1 MFLVPP
7 RFLERAPST
16 LTSTVGD
23 EVVLPCEVIGEP
35 EPRLTW
41 KKNLNVIDFF
51 SGDQRYWR
59 NENGSM
65 IIPTVEVDDAA
76 RYLCVAENPAGVTTQ
91 EIQLIVQGTRH

>member
-1 MFLVPP
+1 M
-7 RFLERAPST
+7 
-16 LTSTVGD
+16 VGD
-23 EVVLPCEVIGEP
+23 EVVLPCEVTGEP

-51 SGDQRYWR
+51 SSDQTYWR

-65 IIPTVEVDDAA
+65 IIPSVSVDDAA

-91 EIQLIVQGTRH
+91 EIQLIVHGIQHIYFS